1 MTRRLLIVSLAL
13 LCLLPRSG
21 QAATLIVDQK
31 APKAADTNPGTRARP
46 LKTISAA
53 AKKVEPGD
61 TVLVRPGVYRE
72 AVHLTVSGTES
83 KPITFRSETP
93 HAAVVDGA
101 DVVTG
106 FTPETA
112 GVWSFPAPNIV
123 SLGSDPNAGEWITGD
138 VVYLDGTPLTHVTN
152 RAALIPGTYF
162 LDYAA
167 KRVLFAPYE
176 NQTPDRAKIEFT
188 TRNGLLAAE
197 KPLDDIHVQ
206 GFTLIHNG
214 DWFGNLHALTVCG
227 QRWLVENNNILW
239 SSYAG
244 IAFRHSNHC
253 IVRNNLVDWS
263 GAENVVGN
271 STANL
276 LFENNRLRH
285 GNWQRQGPGFE
296 GGALKMVSTY
306 DSLYRNNEAAY
317 FYGYGMWFDIG
328 CGDNTFQGNAVHDS
342 VNGSALFAEISWR
355 VHFRDNIVYNNEFG
369 LSPGE
374 SSECELTRNVV
385 FDNDWGVY
393 LRDDGQR
400 KTSTEYGRQSVEDFR
415 KNLLA
420 DIPGLDPA
428 RVARLGEDYKRYWI
442 DPPNFQVAY
451 TRFSDNIV
459 FNNGIGYTEHRRY
472 GQPSDLADA
481 IHDNGS
487 DGNLFWA
494 DSPRDIIGY
503 ETGGGAKTGYADLAE
518 WRRLT
523 GRDAHSVY
531 ADPHSPNTALPGWAQ
546 SKRKAWDI
554 KLRTRAELNALNLG
568 LIQSPSGA
576 EALGRLARAASVTA
590 FETGDPAIKAFV
602 FDFGGQKT
610 LALWTTQ
617 ITVRRPLR
625 LRLGVPRVAMEDA
638 FGVQTP
644 VALSDGT
651 LDVTASYLPVYLRGV
666 GAKIA
671 AAPVVSAAPASR
683 Q

>member
-1 MTRRLLIVSLAL
+1 MTRGLLIVSLTL

-31 APKAADTNPGTRARP
+31 AASAADTNPGTRARP
-46 LKTISAA
+46 FQTISAA
-53 AKKVEPGD
+53 AKRVKPGD

-72 AVHLTVSGTES
+72 AVHLTVSGTQGH
-83 KPITFRSETP
+83 PITFRSETP
-93 HAAVVDGA
+93 QAAVVDGA

-123 SLGSDPNAGEWITGD
+123 SLGSDANAGEWIPGD
-138 VVYLDGTPLTHVTN
+138 VVYLEGTPLTRVTN

-162 LDYAA
+162 LDYAG

-176 NQTPDRAKIEFT
+176 NQTPNQGVIEFT

-214 DWFGNLHALTVCG
+214 DWFGSLHALTVCG
-227 QRWLVENNNILW
+227 QRWAVEDNRILW

-253 IVRNNLVDWS
+253 VVRNNLVDWS

-276 LFENNRLRH
+276 LFENNRLLH

-306 DSLYRNNEAAY
+306 DSLYKNNEAAY

-328 CGDNTFQGNAVHDS
+328 CGDNTFQGNTIHDS

-355 VHFRDNIVYNNEFG
+355 IHFRDNIIYNNEFG

-385 FDNDWGVY
+385 FNNAWGVY

-400 KTSTEYGRQSVEDFR
+400 KTSTEYGRQSVENFR
-415 KNLLA
+415 KNLSA

-428 RVARLGEDYKRYWI
+428 RVARLGEDYKRYWV

-451 TRFSDNIV
+451 TNFSDNLV

-472 GQPSDLADA
+472 GQPSDLAVA
-481 IHDNGS
+481 IHDNVS
-487 DGNLFWA
+487 DSNVFWA
-494 DSPRDIIGY
+494 SSPADIIGY

-518 WRRLT
+518 WQRLT
-523 GRDAHSVY
+523 GRDLHSLY
-531 ADPHSPNTALPGWAQ
+531 ADPRNPKTALPGWAQ
-546 SKRKAWDI
+546 STRKEWDI

-568 LIQSPSGA
+568 LVQCPSGA
-576 EALGRLARAASVTA
+576 EALARIARAASLAA
-590 FETGDPAIKAFV
+590 FDTGDPAIKAFV
-602 FDFGGQKT
+602 FDFQGQKI

-617 ITVRRPLR
+617 VSERRPLR
-625 LRLGVPRVAMEDA
+625 LALG
-638 FGVQTP
+638 QT
-644 VALSDGT
+644 
-651 LDVTASYLPVYLRGV
+651 DVTVEDGYGRVKKQALPERAITLHVGYIPVYLRGV
-666 GAKIA
+666 LGQPA
-671 AAPVVSAAPASR
+671 ASPAVTLR
-683 Q
+683 R